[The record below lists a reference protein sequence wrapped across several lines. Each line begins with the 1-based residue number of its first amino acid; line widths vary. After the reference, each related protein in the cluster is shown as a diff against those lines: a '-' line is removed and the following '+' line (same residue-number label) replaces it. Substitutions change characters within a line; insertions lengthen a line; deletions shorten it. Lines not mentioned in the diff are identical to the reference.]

1 MSLYYFLLGV
11 RKVMKYN
18 RDWLYDLKI
27 NNVPIKT
34 VMTDEEKYGEFI
46 SFVTSSFINNI
57 NLKDTDDIDEF
68 IAEIIKSSLYLV
80 LTSKFLADITQ
91 YKLSE
96 LIGEES
102 VKQIISDA
110 YDIIDKDLTSKDLFA
125 KQTSN

>member
-102 VKQIISDA
+102 VQQFISDA

-125 KQTSN
+125 KETSN

>member
-1 MSLYYFLLGV
+1 
-11 RKVMKYN
+11 MKYN

-102 VKQIISDA
+102 VQQFISDA

-125 KQTSN
+125 KETSN